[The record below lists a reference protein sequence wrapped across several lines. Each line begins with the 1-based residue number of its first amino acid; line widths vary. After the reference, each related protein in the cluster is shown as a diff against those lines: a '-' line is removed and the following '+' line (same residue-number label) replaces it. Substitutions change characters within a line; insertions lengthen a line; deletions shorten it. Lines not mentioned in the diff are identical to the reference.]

1 MAAPIKMKQLLETGV
16 HFGHRTQKW
25 NPKMEPFIFTKRN
38 GIHIIDLQQTLALLH
53 QYYDLVRDTI
63 ADGGTLL
70 FVGTKR
76 QAQEIIAREANR
88 CNMAYVNHRWLGGTL
103 TNWRTIR
110 ERINTLKSLEKRR
123 DAGEFELL
131 TKKEALILER
141 KIAKLQLRLGGVRD
155 MKRLPDLMLVVD
167 TEREDT
173 AVKEANILKI
183 PVLGVVDTN
192 ADPDQV
198 DYIIP
203 ANDDAMRSINLL
215 VGLFAS
221 AVIEGQMLR
230 KSEAEDDDDTVDEI
244 DLSKYADEDL
254 TDEDLLGES
263 TLRTL
268 RDSRLFEEGDD
279 DDDDDD
285 DDDIDDDDDDDDSD
299 DD

>member
-1 MAAPIKMKQLLETGV
+1 
-16 HFGHRTQKW
+16 
-25 NPKMEPFIFTKRN
+25 
-38 GIHIIDLQQTLALLH
+38 
-53 QYYDLVRDTI
+53 
-63 ADGGTLL
+63 
-70 FVGTKR
+70 
-76 QAQEIIAREANR
+76 
-88 CNMAYVNHRWLGGTL
+88 
-103 TNWRTIR
+103 
-110 ERINTLKSLEKRR
+110 
-123 DAGEFELL
+123 
-131 TKKEALILER
+131 
-141 KIAKLQLRLGGVRD
+141 

-230 KSEAEDDDDTVDEI
+230 KSDTEDDDDTVDEI

-268 RDSRLFEEGDD
+268 RDARLFEEGNDD

-285 DDDIDDDDDDDDSD
+285 DDYDGGDDDDSD